1 MLHYRTVWHCGGLR
15 VSLVSLGTEFV
26 FISFFNTHNFFNKLF
41 KEEVNVVLKKSAIC
55 TTQLS
60 FIFYGIFSTVYLDSK

>member
-1 MLHYRTVWHCGGLR
+1 MLHYRTVWHCRGLR

-41 KEEVNVVLKKSAIC
+41 KEEANVVLKNSTIC

>member
-15 VSLVSLGTEFV
+15 VSIVSLGTEFV

-41 KEEVNVVLKKSAIC
+41 KEEAKVVLKKSAIC
-55 TTQLS
+55 TTELS

>member
-1 MLHYRTVWHCGGLR
+1 MLHYRTVWHRRGLK

-41 KEEVNVVLKKSAIC
+41 KEEANVVLKKSAIC
-55 TTQLS
+55 TSQLS
-60 FIFYGIFSTVYLDSK
+60 FIFYGIFSVVYLDSK

>member
-41 KEEVNVVLKKSAIC
+41 KEEASVALKNSAIC
-55 TTQLS
+55 TTHLS